1 MPSSAPTAN
10 GNRAEEGIRAIH
22 PALPNSPGGE
32 KSGLAGFLRLNRLKP
47 ALQTAKTRIAA
58 GQIAA
63 LHSRSRVL

>member
-1 MPSSAPTAN
+1 M
-10 GNRAEEGIRAIH
+10 H
-22 PALPNSPGGE
+22 PALPNSPGGK

-58 GQIAA
+58 VQIAA